1 MVTLVEA
8 LQLLGYAAGALGGSL
23 LFMEFFQVPS
33 YVNYEPEYDDY
44 NIDMAPNQIRQYTW
58 AGRAGA
64 ILVAAGFAV
73 QFLAVLL
80 AP

>member
-1 MVTLVEA
+1 MVTLVEG
-8 LQLLGYAAGALGGSL
+8 LQLFGYAAGALGGSL

-33 YVNYEPEYDDY
+33 YVNYEPEYDNY
-44 NIDMAPNQIRQYTW
+44 NVDMTPDDVRQYTW

-64 ILVAAGFAV
+64 LLVAAGFAV

-80 AP
+80 AQ